1 MGVRLGMD
9 LVLSKNELQKKI
21 YFIRGVHVMLDKDL
35 ADLYEVK
42 PIRLREQVKR
52 NIKRFPEDFMF
63 QLKEEEVE
71 YLLSQ
76 NAIPSKKSLGG
87 FLPYVFTEQGVAGIS
102 GVLTSDRAIAVN
114 ITIMRTFVEMR
125 RFISL
130 NGEIFNRLNV
140 LEKRQVVHEV
150 KANEQFEKIFTAL
163 EHKSIEYN
171 QGVFFEGQ
179 IFDAYLFVSKLI
191 RTAKKSIIL
200 LDNYVDETVLEHLSK
215 AEPAVKIYILTKTI
229 SKHLKLDIEKYNAQ
243 YKKIEIFQFDLSH
256 DRFLIIDES
265 EIYHIGAS
273 LKDLAKKWFA
283 FSKLE
288 HSSFGLMER
297 INSIIQGKLF

>member
-1 MGVRLGMD
+1 MVTD
-9 LVLSKNELQKKI
+9 LILSKDELQKKI

-35 ADLYEVK
+35 ADFYAVK

-63 QLKEEEVE
+63 QLVEEEVE

-76 NAIPSKKSLGG
+76 NAIPSKRSLGG

-102 GVLTSDRAIAVN
+102 GILTSDRAVAVN

-140 LEKRQVVHEV
+140 LEKRQVVHEI
-150 KANEQFEKIFTAL
+150 KATEQFEKIFMAL
-163 EHKSIEYN
+163 ENKEEPLK
-171 QGVFFEGQ
+171 QGVFFDGQ
-179 IFDAYLFVSKLI
+179 IFDAYLFISKII
-191 RTAKKSIIL
+191 RSAKKSIIL
-200 LDNYVDETVLEHLSK
+200 LDNYIDETVLEQLTK
-215 AEPAVKIYILTKTI
+215 CGDKIKIYILTGNINNK
-229 SKHLKLDIEKYNAQ
+229 LKLDLEKFNKQ
-243 YKKIEIFQFDLSH
+243 YSKIAAIKFNLSH
-256 DRFLIIDES
+256 DRFMIIDERQ
-265 EIYHIGAS
+265 IYHIGAS
-273 LKDLAKKWFA
+273 LKDLGKKWFA

-288 HSSFGLMER
+288 EGSFALMGQ
-297 INSIIQGKLF
+297 IKKIIKSNE

>member
-1 MGVRLGMD
+1 MATD
-9 LVLSKNELQKKI
+9 LVLGKDELQKKI

-35 ADLYEVK
+35 ADFYAVK

-63 QLKEEEVE
+63 QLVEEEVE

-76 NAIPSKKSLGG
+76 NAIPSKRSLGG

-102 GVLTSDRAIAVN
+102 GILTSDRAVAVN

-140 LEKRQVVHEV
+140 LEKRQVVHEL
-150 KANEQFEKIFTAL
+150 KATEQFEKIFIAL
-163 EHKSIEYN
+163 ENKEEPLK
-171 QGVFFEGQ
+171 QGVFFDGQ
-179 IFDAYLFVSKLI
+179 IFDAYLFISKII
-191 RTAKKSIIL
+191 RSAKKSIIL
-200 LDNYVDETVLEHLSK
+200 LDNYIDETVLEQLTK
-215 AEPAVKIYILTKTI
+215 CGDKVKIYILTGNINNK
-229 SKHLKLDIEKYNAQ
+229 LKLDLERFNKQ
-243 YKKIEIFQFDLSH
+243 YSKIEAIKFNLSH
-256 DRFLIIDES
+256 DRFMIIDERQ
-265 EIYHIGAS
+265 IYHIGAS
-273 LKDLAKKWFA
+273 LKDLGKKWFA

-288 HSSFGLMER
+288 EGSFGLMGQ
-297 INSIIQGKLF
+297 IKKIIKPNE